1 MFTMPAFG
9 IVANPNIQGTLD
21 IAKDIR
27 DFLEPANTCILE
39 KTLAVK
45 LEIPDEGVPLDK
57 ISAEVIIAIG
67 GDGTILRT
75 LQNNSC
81 KILGVNAGVLGFLT
95 EISKDNLNSGLKR
108 LVSGDYI
115 VDERIKLKTELNA
128 KRLVDAT
135 NEAVI
140 HTSQIAK
147 IQSYQVFVDEYSAE
161 NIRADGIVIATPTGS
176 TCYAMS
182 TGGPILDPQVNG
194 FVITPIAP
202 FKLSARPLV
211 VSSKSEIT
219 VELSDK
225 RKTSTL
231 VLDGQQEVEVGSGD
245 VIKFGRSE
253 NKAQFIRFDSDFY
266 KRVSEKLS
274 RAF

>member
-182 TGGPILDPQVNG
+182 AGGPILDPQVNG